1 MMELL
6 NKTKKGLVYDNQKYF
21 SRFLKYEFEREFDF
35 KVCRNFDYFDGKLSD
50 YSVIIFVI
58 YEEEE
63 LFDFLQVYQ
72 KGIPLIICTFN
83 KQILNK
89 LKKTHKKGSNYL
101 KCETIVVIYLKKG
114 WSIARLCEKTVPDPI
129 LSYFPLNFAS
139 FHKDTRM
146 QKFKVNLQNLFL

>member
-1 MMELL
+1 MELL

-21 SRFLKYEFEREFDF
+21 SRFLKYEFEQEFDF

-58 YEEEE
+58 YDEEE
-63 LFDFLQVYQ
+63 LFDFLRVYQ

-89 LKKTHKKGSNYL
+89 LKKTDDISVLDTSSLRSELIIELRNFFNF
-101 KCETIVVIYLKKG
+101 
-114 WSIARLCEKTVPDPI
+114 SIPQYV
-129 LSYFPLNFAS
+129 
-139 FHKDTRM
+139 
-146 QKFKVNLQNLFL
+146 QK

>member
-21 SRFLKYEFEREFDF
+21 SRFLKYEFEQEFDF

-58 YEEEE
+58 YDEEE
-63 LFDFLQVYQ
+63 LFDFLRVYQ

-89 LKKTHKKGSNYL
+89 LKKTDDISVLDTSSLRSELIIELRNFFNF
-101 KCETIVVIYLKKG
+101 
-114 WSIARLCEKTVPDPI
+114 SIPQYV
-129 LSYFPLNFAS
+129 
-139 FHKDTRM
+139 
-146 QKFKVNLQNLFL
+146 QK

>member
-1 MMELL
+1 MELL

-21 SRFLKYEFEREFDF
+21 SRFLKYEFEQEFDF
-35 KVCRNFDYFDGKLSD
+35 KVCRNFDYFNEKLSD

-89 LKKTHKKGSNYL
+89 LKKTDDISVLDTSSLRSELIIELRNFFSF
-101 KCETIVVIYLKKG
+101 
-114 WSIARLCEKTVPDPI
+114 SIPQYV
-129 LSYFPLNFAS
+129 
-139 FHKDTRM
+139 
-146 QKFKVNLQNLFL
+146 QK

>member
-58 YEEEE
+58 YDEEE
-63 LFDFLQVYQ
+63 LFDFLRVYQ

-89 LKKTHKKGSNYL
+89 LKKTDDISVLDTSSLRSELIIELRNFFNF
-101 KCETIVVIYLKKG
+101 
-114 WSIARLCEKTVPDPI
+114 SIPQYV
-129 LSYFPLNFAS
+129 
-139 FHKDTRM
+139 
-146 QKFKVNLQNLFL
+146 QK